1 MRVWMVLLAVLAVL
15 GFSEVA
21 MAQQQAWVQVE
32 AQPSLAEAEA
42 RARDYAAE
50 FPNVAGYQLSS
61 GWYAILLGPY
71 APEAAAGALADL
83 RRSGVIPRDS
93 FVTDDATHRQQFW
106 PVGAM
111 AGQPALATDPS
122 VADPAVVDPVVVDPV
137 AQPQTPAV
145 DVRPAEETVRE
156 AKASEAALDADGR
169 KALQTAMAWYG
180 FYEGGI
186 DGAFGPGTRNSM
198 AAWQESNGFEPTGVL
213 TTTQREALVMNYKA
227 DQTEFGFETVSEP
240 EAGIEITLPMAL
252 LQFDHYEPP
261 FVHYAEKAN
270 SGLRVILISEPG
282 NQDSLSGLYDILQ
295 TLEVVPAQGERSK
308 TDKSFTINAVSDK
321 VQSYAYAE
329 AKNGMVKGYLVV
341 WNPADA
347 ERMSRILPALKSSF
361 RGVGDKALDPGLVP
375 MDEATRSGLLAGM
388 EVKLP
393 KLSRSGFFVD
403 AKGSVVTTVEA
414 VAQCGR
420 VTIDR
425 ATEARVVAQDQAS
438 GLAILQPT
446 TPLAPRA
453 FAQFAG
459 GSVRLGS
466 EVAVAGY
473 SYEDKLPAPV
483 LTFGTLEEEKGLNG
497 EAGLSRLAAPVLP
510 GDAGGPVLDG
520 TGAVL
525 GMLLPA
531 AVKGAK
537 LLPDGVAF
545 AAQAG
550 VVSQALTAA
559 GITPSMATSTDLAT
573 PDALNAAGLGMTVLV
588 SCWE

>member
-1 MRVWMVLLAVLAVL
+1 MRLRMVLLTLLAVL
-15 GFSEVA
+15 GFSRMA
-21 MAQQQAWVQVE
+21 MAQDVWLQIE
-32 AQPSLAEAEA
+32 AQPSLSEAEA
-42 RARDYAAE
+42 RARVYAAE
-50 FPNVAGYQLSS
+50 FPNVVGFQIAQ
-61 GWYAILLGPY
+61 GWYGIALGPY
-71 APEAAAGALADL
+71 SPEAAAGALSDL
-83 RRSGVIPRDS
+83 RRNGAIPGDS
-93 FVTDDATHRQQFW
+93 FITDGSTHRQQFW
-106 PVGAM
+106 PVGSI
-111 AGQPALATDPS
+111 AGQPQATP
-122 VADPAVVDPVVVDPV
+122 VDPAIVDPASEPAAAVV
-137 AQPQTPAV
+137 AV
-145 DVRPAEETVRE
+145 MPAEETLRD

-198 AAWQESNGFEPTGVL
+198 AAWQEANGFEPTGVL
-213 TTTQREALVMNYKA
+213 TTKQRTALVGNYQA
-227 DQTEFGFETVSEP
+227 DQAEFGFASVSEP
-240 EAGIEITLPMAL
+240 EAGIEITLPLAL
-252 LQFDHYEPP
+252 VQFDHYEPP
-261 FVHYAEKAN
+261 FVHYVEKAG
-270 SGLRVILISEPG
+270 SGLKVILISEPG

-295 TLEVVPAQGERSK
+295 TLEVVPAEGERNK
-308 TDKSFTINAVSDK
+308 TEKSFTINAISAT

-329 AKNGMVKGYLVV
+329 AKNGMIKGFLVV
-341 WNPADA
+341 WNPADS
-347 ERMSRILPALKSSF
+347 ERMSRILPALQSSF

-375 MDEATRSGLLAGM
+375 MDAATRSGLMAGM

-403 AKGSVVTTVEA
+403 AKGTVATTIEA

-420 VTIDR
+420 VTIDH
-425 ATEARVVAQDQAS
+425 ATEAQVVTQDQTT
-438 GLAILQPT
+438 GLAILQPL
-446 TPLAPRA
+446 TPLAPQA
-453 FAQFAG
+453 FARFAAG
-459 GSVRLGS
+459 PVRLGS

-550 VVSQALTAA
+550 VIGQALTAA
-559 GITPSMATSTDLAT
+559 GVTPTTATSADLAT

>member
-1 MRVWMVLLAVLAVL
+1 MRLRMVVLAMLAVL
-15 GFSEVA
+15 GLSGVA

-61 GWYAILLGPY
+61 GWYAIVLGPY
-71 APEAAAGALADL
+71 APEAAAGTLADL
-83 RRSGVIPRDS
+83 RSSGAIPRDS

-106 PVGAM
+106 PVGAI
-111 AGQPALATDPS
+111 AGQEAPATDLT
-122 VADPAVVDPVVVDPV
+122 VVDPAVQPDLPVVEVM
-137 AQPQTPAV
+137 
-145 DVRPAEETVRE
+145 PAEETVQE

-198 AAWQESNGFEPTGVL
+198 AAWQEANGFEATGVL
-213 TTTQREALVMNYKA
+213 TTKQRDALVANYKA
-227 DQTEFGFETVSEP
+227 DQAEFGFASVSEP
-240 EAGIEITLPMAL
+240 EAGIEITLPLAL
-252 LQFDHYEPP
+252 VQFDHYEPP
-261 FVHYAEKAN
+261 FVHYTEKAN

-308 TDKSFTINAVSDK
+308 NDKNFTINAVSDR

-375 MDEATRSGLLAGM
+375 MDDATRSGLLAGM

-393 KLSRSGFFVD
+393 KLSRSGFYVD

-438 GLAILQPT
+438 GLAILQPS

-453 FAQFAG
+453 FAQFAA

-497 EAGLSRLAAPVLP
+497 EAGLSRLAAPVLA

-550 VVSQALTAA
+550 VVTQALTAA
-559 GITPSMATSTDLAT
+559 GITPTTATATDLAT

>member
-1 MRVWMVLLAVLAVL
+1 MVLLALLAAL
-15 GFSEVA
+15 GFSR
-21 MAQQQAWVQVE
+21 MALAQDAWLQIE
-32 AQPSLAEAEA
+32 AQPSLNEAEA
-42 RARDYAAE
+42 RARVYATE
-50 FPNVAGYQLSS
+50 FPNVAGFQIAA
-61 GWYAILLGPY
+61 GWYGIALGPY
-71 APEAAAGALADL
+71 TPEAAAAALSDL
-83 RRSGVIPRDS
+83 RRSGAIPRDS
-93 FVTDDATHRQQFW
+93 FITDGTKHRQQFW
-106 PVGAM
+106 PVGAI
-111 AGQPALATDPS
+111 AGQPP
-122 VADPAVVDPVVVDPV
+122 VAPVVVDP
-137 AQPQTPAV
+137 ALEPAAAV
-145 DVRPAEETVRE
+145 VELTPAEESPRE
-156 AKASEAALDADGR
+156 AKASETALSAEDR

-180 FYEGGI
+180 FYDGGI
-186 DGAFGPGTRNSM
+186 DGAFGPGTRNAM
-198 AAWQESNGFEPTGVL
+198 AAWQEANGFEPTGVL
-213 TTTQREALVMNYKA
+213 TTEQRASLVGNYQA
-227 DQTEFGFETVSEP
+227 DQAEFGFASVSEP
-240 EAGIEITLPMAL
+240 EAGIEITLPLAL
-252 LQFDHYEPP
+252 VQFDHYEPP
-261 FVHYAEKAN
+261 FVHYVEKAG
-270 SGLRVILISEPG
+270 SGLKVILISEPG

-295 TLEVVPAQGERSK
+295 TLEVVPAEGERSK
-308 TDKSFTINAVSDK
+308 SENSFTINATSAK

-341 WNPADA
+341 WNPVDA
-347 ERMSRILPALKSSF
+347 ERMSRILPVLKSSF

-375 MDEATRSGLLAGM
+375 MDAATRSGLLAGM

-403 AKGSVVTTVEA
+403 AKGTVITTVEA

-420 VTIDR
+420 VTLDQ
-425 ATEARVVAQDQAS
+425 ATEARVLAQDQAT
-438 GLAILQPT
+438 GLAILQPES
-446 TPLAPRA
+446 PLAPQA
-453 FAQFAG
+453 FAHFAAG
-459 GSVRLGS
+459 PVRLGS

-525 GMLLPA
+525 GMLLPP

-550 VVSQALTAA
+550 VIGQALTAA
-559 GITPSMATSTDLAT
+559 GVTPTAATSTDLAT

>member
-1 MRVWMVLLAVLAVL
+1 MRLRMVLLALLAVL
-15 GFSEVA
+15 GFSPMV

-32 AQPSLAEAEA
+32 AQPSLAEAEG

-50 FPNVAGYQLSS
+50 FPNVAGYQISS

-83 RRSGVIPRDS
+83 RSDGAIPRDS
-93 FVTDDATHRQQFW
+93 FVTDGGTHRQQFW
-106 PVGAM
+106 PVGAI
-111 AGQPALATDPS
+111 AGQPQVDLT
-122 VADPAVVDPVVVDPV
+122 VVDPTVVDPAMEPV
-137 AQPQTPAV
+137 APV
-145 DVRPAEETVRE
+145 IEVLPAEETVRD

-198 AAWQESNGFEPTGVL
+198 AAWQEANGFEATGVL
-213 TTTQREALVMNYKA
+213 TTKQRAALVGNYQA
-227 DQTEFGFETVSEP
+227 DQAEFGFASVSEP
-240 EAGIEITLPMAL
+240 EAGIEITLPLAL
-252 LQFDHYEPP
+252 VQFDHYEPP
-261 FVHYAEKAN
+261 FVHYTEKAG
-270 SGLRVILISEPG
+270 SGLKVILISEPG
-282 NQDSLSGLYDILQ
+282 NQDSLSGLYDVLQ
-295 TLEVVPAQGERSK
+295 TLEVVPAEGERSK
-308 TDKSFTINAVSDK
+308 SEKSFAINAASSK

-329 AKNGMVKGYLVV
+329 VKNGMVKGYLVV
-341 WNPADA
+341 WNPVDS

-361 RGVGDKALDPGLVP
+361 RGVGDRALDPGLVP
-375 MDEATRSGLLAGM
+375 MDAATRSGLLAGM

-393 KLSRSGFFVD
+393 ELSRSGFFVD
-403 AKGSVVTTVEA
+403 AAGTVVTTVEA

-420 VTIDR
+420 VTLDH
-425 ATEARVVAQDQAS
+425 ATEARVVAQDQAT
-438 GLAILQPT
+438 GVAILQPEK
-446 TPLAPRA
+446 PLAPRA
-453 FAQFAG
+453 FARLSSGA
-459 GSVRLGS
+459 VRLGS
-466 EVAVAGY
+466 EIAVAGY

-525 GMLLPA
+525 GMLLPP

-550 VVSQALTAA
+550 VIGQALTAA
-559 GITPSMATSTDLAT
+559 GVVVSPATSTDLAT

>member
-1 MRVWMVLLAVLAVL
+1 MRLRMVVLALLVVL
-15 GFSEVA
+15 GFSPMV

-32 AQPSLAEAEA
+32 AQPSLAEAEG
-42 RARDYAAE
+42 RARDYAAA

-61 GWYAILLGPY
+61 GWYAIVLGPY
-71 APEAAAGALADL
+71 LAEAAAGALADL
-83 RRSGVIPRDS
+83 RSDGAIPRDS
-93 FVTDDATHRQQFW
+93 FVTDGEAHRQQFW
-106 PVGAM
+106 PVGAI
-111 AGQPALATDPS
+111 AGQPQ
-122 VADPAVVDPVVVDPV
+122 VDPVLVDPAIHTEAPV
-137 AQPQTPAV
+137 IEVT
-145 DVRPAEETVRE
+145 PAEETVRE
-156 AKASEAALDADGR
+156 SKASEAELDAEGR

-180 FYEGGI
+180 FYDGGI

-198 AAWQESNGFEPTGVL
+198 AAWQEANGFEATGVL
-213 TTTQREALVMNYKA
+213 STKQRTALVANYQA
-227 DQTEFGFETVSEP
+227 DQAEFGFVLVSEP

-252 LQFDHYEPP
+252 VRFDHYEPP
-261 FVHYAEKAN
+261 FVHYTEKSG
-270 SGLRVILISEPG
+270 SGLKVILISEPG
-282 NQDSLSGLYDILQ
+282 NQDSLSGLYDVLQ
-295 TLEVVPAQGERSK
+295 TLEVVPAEGERSK
-308 TDKSFTINAVSDK
+308 LEKSFTINAASST

-329 AKNGMVKGYLVV
+329 VKDGMVKGYLVV
-341 WNPADA
+341 WNPIDA
-347 ERMSRILPALKSSF
+347 ERMSRILPALKASF

-375 MDEATRSGLLAGM
+375 MDAATRSGLLAGM

-403 AKGSVVTTVEA
+403 AAGTVVTTVEA

-420 VTIDR
+420 VTIDH
-425 ATEARVVAQDQAS
+425 ATEARVVAQDAAT
-438 GLAILQPT
+438 GIAILQPV
-446 TPLAPRA
+446 TPLAPQA
-453 FAQFAG
+453 FAQFSSG
-459 GSVRLGS
+459 VVRLGS
-466 EVAVAGY
+466 EIAVAGY

-483 LTFGTLEEEKGLNG
+483 LTFGTLEDEKGLNG
-497 EAGLSRLAAPVLP
+497 EAGLSRLAAPVMP

-525 GMLLPA
+525 GMLLPP

-550 VVSQALTAA
+550 VIGQALTLA
-559 GITPSMATSTDLAT
+559 GMAVSPATSTTLAT